1 MIESFNMI
9 TNILR
14 RRILL
19 ELPRERSMAMYT
31 LLKKLST
38 VEKSVI
44 IKYFVPTLIKSS
56 GVPHTRRSTG
66 VKGSMQ
72 RTTAEHMP
80 QIVINVLNRF
90 LTMS

>member
-1 MIESFNMI
+1 
-9 TNILR
+9 
-14 RRILL
+14 
-19 ELPRERSMAMYT
+19 MYT

-66 VKGSMQ
+66 VKEEDSLK
-72 RTTAEHMP
+72 RYT
-80 QIVINVLNRF
+80 VLFRRPA
-90 LTMS
+90 L